1 MKGLYSRGLIFGILR
16 YMIKHTYIS
25 TYIHT
30 HSCCYKQWQVIGRI
44 GRVGVP
50 VLQTHHTRVFRE
62 PKEEVEHV
70 ATPHPV
76 MEGVIVR
83 EMFHQS
89 GLVTH
94 PVVLE
99 VGEKHQ

>member
-1 MKGLYSRGLIFGILR
+1 M
-16 YMIKHTYIS
+16 
-25 TYIHT
+25 
-30 HSCCYKQWQVIGRI
+30 
-44 GRVGVP
+44 
-50 VLQTHHTRVFRE
+50 LQTHHTRVFRE
-62 PKEEVEHV
+62 LKEEVEHV